1 MTFDQRSQPG
11 KKIEFEIRDLLLGS
25 AADKAGLGPGMRMMG
40 VNGFAWSENRF
51 HDAIVMSPTRGDVEL
66 LVENGDSFKTH
77 RVEYSGGPR
86 YMVLVRKPET
96 NDLLAEILQ
105 PR

>member
-1 MTFDQRSQPG
+1 
-11 KKIEFEIRDLLLGS
+11 
-25 AADKAGLGPGMRMMG
+25 MG
-40 VNGFAWSENRF
+40 VNGFAWSVNRF
-51 HDAIVMSPTRGDVEL
+51 DDAILTSPTRGHVEL
-66 LVENGDSFKTH
+66 LVQNGDSFKTH
-77 RVEYSGGPR
+77 RVEYGGGPR